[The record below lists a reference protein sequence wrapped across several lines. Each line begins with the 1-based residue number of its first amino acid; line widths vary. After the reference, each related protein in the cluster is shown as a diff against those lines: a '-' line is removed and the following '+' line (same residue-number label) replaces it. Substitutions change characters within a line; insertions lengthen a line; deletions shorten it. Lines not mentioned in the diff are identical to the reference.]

1 MTQLLAKNDIKKG
14 LSAYTIWSILGWHDI
29 RQRYRR
35 SIIGPFW
42 FTLSTALLV
51 IVLGFLYSSLLK
63 VDIKTYLPFLA
74 VGLVVWQFI
83 STLINEG
90 TTVLID
96 SQTLIKQI
104 NLPITVHVCRE
115 VWRNFIILLH
125 SLPTLILMLLLFGI
139 WPHWSIVILLPLGLL
154 LLFLNGIWIGII
166 LGILSAR
173 FRDITPIVTS
183 LTQIAFFLTPVMWS
197 PEILESRAWVA
208 LWNPLYHS
216 IEVIRAPL
224 IGSPILLESWIWSL
238 TFCVVNGLVAQWLM
252 KRFRNRI
259 AYWT

>member
-1 MTQLLAKNDIKKG
+1 MTQLLAKNDVKKG

-35 SIIGPFW
+35 SILGPFW

-51 IVLGFLYSSLLK
+51 IVLGFLYSTLLK
-63 VDIKTYLPFLA
+63 VDIKTYLPFLG

-83 STLINEG
+83 STVINEG
-90 TTVLID
+90 TTVLIG

-139 WPHWSIVILLPLGLL
+139 WPHWSIFLLLPLGLL

-173 FRDITPIVTS
+173 FRDITPIVTN

-238 TFCVVNGLVAQWLM
+238 AFCVVNGFIAQWLM
-252 KRFRNRI
+252 KRYRNRI
-259 AYWT
+259 AYWI